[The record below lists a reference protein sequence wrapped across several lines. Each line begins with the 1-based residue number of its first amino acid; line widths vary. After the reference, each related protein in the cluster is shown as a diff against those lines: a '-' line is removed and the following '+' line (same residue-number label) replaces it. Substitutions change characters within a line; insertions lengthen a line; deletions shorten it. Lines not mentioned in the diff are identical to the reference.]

1 MTFKNNQFTEE
12 PDADHAIRVRQMAAG
27 LAIYGVDL
35 GFLPAE
41 IAEYDTYS
49 DNIDTAL
56 NKQQEESADVDEIY
70 VELSIAYDDALAK
83 YRACQSIVKG
93 EMEFAD
99 SGTVEYLNERF
110 FIGEDLPK
118 NNKGFIKMLEYM
130 VKAKEALAVEHP
142 DVTLPDAPFD
152 ALKLSVAAFDANL
165 AATGKE
171 LADQKAATA
180 SKNVLRKTMGEKLL
194 RKCFHRAVAYWGD
207 DDPRMLE
214 LGLVPKSQ
222 IWTPGSGE
230 PEPGVEGVP
239 WPGPMAG
246 FEVNLIALPLTTEI
260 IFTRIFDCPKC
271 VLERELEG
279 TGAWEFITEYDLE
292 EEEILPFR
300 DNVPHPGK
308 WHYRATPFNAVGEV
322 GVVSEGTIEVV

>member
-1 MTFKNNQFTEE
+1 MPYNNNSFTEDT
-12 PDADHAIRVRQMAAG
+12 DAQHSERAHTLANGIGDHG
-27 LAIYGVDL
+27 TDL
-35 GFLPAE
+35 LYTPAE
-41 IAEYDTYS
+41 ITEMQGYADEFDAAYS
-49 DNIDTAL
+49 V
-56 NKQQEESADVDEIY
+56 QVEENADVDAKN
-70 VELSIAYDDALAK
+70 VELSAK
-83 YRACQSIVKG
+83 FEELKSQYVSCQDYIRG
-93 EMEFAD
+93 EMVLA
-99 SGTVEYLNERF
+99 SGHDKEYLNERF
-110 FIGEDLPK
+110 DIYGELPRTRQGVQIMVRAMLTGYDSIGVELPS
-118 NNKGFIKMLEYM
+118 
-130 VKAKEALAVEHP
+130 
-142 DVTLPDAPFD
+142 VTLPAVLFE
-152 ALKLSVAAFDANL
+152 ALRTLSGEYTNIAEDEIRDEEAE
-165 AATGKE
+165 K
-171 LADQKAATA
+171 KAATVL
-180 SKNVLRKTMGEKLL
+180 KNEVRRRGEKMFSRL
-194 RKCFHRAVAYWGD
+194 RHRAISLWGD

-214 LGLVPKSQ
+214 IGLVPKSM
-222 IWTPGSGE
+222 IWTEGSGE

-279 TGAWEFITEYDLE
+279 TGAWAFITEYDLE